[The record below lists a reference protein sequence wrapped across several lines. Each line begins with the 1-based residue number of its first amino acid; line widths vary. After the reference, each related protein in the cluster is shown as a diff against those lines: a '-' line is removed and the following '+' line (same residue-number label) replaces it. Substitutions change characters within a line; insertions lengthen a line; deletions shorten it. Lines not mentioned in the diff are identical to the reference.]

1 MATTEQETKIC
12 MLSVYSSRGLKVL
25 GLGLKA
31 WALAMALMSLAFA
44 LPVSFKG
51 LALNPSL

>member
-25 GLGLKA
+25 GLGLEA